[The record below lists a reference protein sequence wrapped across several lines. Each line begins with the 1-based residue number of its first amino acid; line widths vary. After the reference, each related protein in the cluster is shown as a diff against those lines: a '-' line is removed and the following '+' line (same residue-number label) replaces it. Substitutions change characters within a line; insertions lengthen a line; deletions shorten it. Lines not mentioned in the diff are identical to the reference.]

1 MSTSQV
7 TPEPSPITSNG
18 RHLDLRGHPLFRR
31 SETSSLTCWRR
42 PSWLPKGSGGD
53 AVLALLTV
61 GSGILQAGVWWR
73 GLLGE
78 PTTSAYTPPS
88 AMRHG
93 PIRPLHIVA
102 LALGIGLLA
111 VLVPGTVLA
120 SSHAQTSPVPLKAP
134 KPYLVAIDPG
144 HGGYD
149 PGAISPYN
157 GLQEK
162 NVTLSVGLDLRR
174 LLEAHGVKV
183 VMSRT
188 KDVFV
193 SIPQAEAV
201 ADNNHANV
209 FVSLWVNDWT
219 TASLEGV
226 TVFTP
231 HSFDVPF
238 ANAIDAGLGRTIAP
252 FGMGNRGVQP
262 LPQLWVHAP
271 MPTVTIESGFMSNQT
286 DSELLAEPA
295 FREALAQGIANG
307 ILAFA
312 PQITKIQTEE
322 LAFQAAQAKARTA
335 RQLAAIQGKERAGVL
350 EWAVL
355 VLVTSV
361 LLFLAIYE
369 DTLGRGLRWG
379 FAQARAKAPPLAKQG
394 GLGFL
399 RFLTPAQRPPRAGR
413 PRPSSR
419 QPSRPPARSARTS
432 SRREAP
438 AWRRPGP
445 GTRPQRVA
453 EMVHPD
459 EGHRQR
465 RGRGSVYDDLPL

>member
-1 MSTSQV
+1 
-7 TPEPSPITSNG
+7 
-18 RHLDLRGHPLFRR
+18 
-31 SETSSLTCWRR
+31 
-42 PSWLPKGSGGD
+42 
-53 AVLALLTV
+53 
-61 GSGILQAGVWWR
+61 
-73 GLLGE
+73 
-78 PTTSAYTPPS
+78 
-88 AMRHG
+88 MRHG

-102 LALGIGLLA
+102 LALGVGLSA
-111 VLVPGTVLA
+111 ALVPGTVLA
-120 SSHAQTSPVPLKAP
+120 SSHAQIGPPPLKPP

-157 GLQEK
+157 GLEEK

-174 LLEAHGVKV
+174 LLEAEGVRV

-209 FVSLWVNDWT
+209 FVSLWVNDWS

-238 ANAIDAGLGRTIAP
+238 ANAIDVGLGRAIAP

-271 MPTVTIESGFMSNQT
+271 MPTVTIESGFMSNQK
-286 DSELLAEPA
+286 DSVLLAEPA
-295 FREALAQGIANG
+295 FREALAQGINNG

-312 PQITKIQTEE
+312 PQIAKIRTEE
-322 LAFQAAQAKARTA
+322 LAYQVAQAKASAAQKLAEIRA
-335 RQLAAIQGKERAGVL
+335 RQRAGLV
-350 EWAVL
+350 EWGL
-355 VLVTSV
+355 VALVVAV
-361 LLFLAIYE
+361 LLFLAIYQ
-369 DTLGRGLRWG
+369 DTLGRSLRWS
-379 FAQARAKAPPLAKQG
+379 FARLRARAPGLARRG
-394 GLGFL
+394 VLAFL
-399 RFLTPAQRPPRAGR
+399 RFLTPAPRAPRAGR
-413 PRPSSR
+413 PRPAQARAARRPQSQTRPSS
-419 QPSRPPARSARTS
+419 QP
-432 SRREAP
+432 P

-459 EGHRQR
+459 EGHRHR
-465 RGRGSVYDDLPL
+465 RGRGSVYDDLSL